1 MCKKLERVISM
12 LNEKLI
18 LEHVTIEA
26 TSNGNMIIRDMDSGD
41 EMLLD
46 DLGYPI

>member
-1 MCKKLERVISM
+1 MCQKLKRVASQIDEMLRAERVTIDATP
-12 LNEKLI
+12 NE
-18 LEHVTIEA
+18 
-26 TSNGNMIIRDMDSGD
+26 NMIIRDMDSGE

>member
-1 MCKKLERVISM
+1 MSEKLERVISKLDEM
-12 LNEKLI
+12 LKTER
-18 LEHVTIEA
+18 VTIEA
-26 TSNGNMIIRDMDSGD
+26 TSSESLIIRDMDSGA

>member
-1 MCKKLERVISM
+1 MCKKLERIISQLDEM
-12 LNEKLI
+12 LRAER
-18 LEHVTIEA
+18 VTLEA

-41 EMLLD
+41 ELLMD

>member
-1 MCKKLERVISM
+1 MSKKLERVISKLEEM
-12 LNEKLI
+12 LRAER
-18 LEHVTIEA
+18 VTIEA
-26 TSNGNMIIRDMDSGD
+26 TANETMIIRDMDSGA

>member
-1 MCKKLERVISM
+1 MSEKLERVITELDEM
-12 LNEKLI
+12 LKA
-18 LEHVTIEA
+18 EHVTIDA
-26 TSNGNMIIRDMDSGD
+26 TSNENMIIRDMDSGE

>member
-1 MCKKLERVISM
+1 MCKKLERIITE

-18 LEHVTIEA
+18 LERVIIEA
-26 TSNGNMIIRDMDSGD
+26 TSNENMIIRDMDSGD

>member
-1 MCKKLERVISM
+1 MSGKLERIVSK
-12 LNEKLI
+12 LNEMLRA
-18 LEHVTIEA
+18 ERVTIDA
-26 TSNGNMIIRDMDSGD
+26 TPNENMIIRDMDSGE

>member
-1 MCKKLERVISM
+1 MCQKLKRVISRIEEM
-12 LNEKLI
+12 LRAER
-18 LEHVTIEA
+18 VTIEA
-26 TSNGNMIIRDMDSGD
+26 TANETMIIRDMDSGE